1 MDLRSRVRPGDQILI
16 PERGPVIPRML
27 RRNVWLVIAR
37 QRASGATGREA
48 PVIETRRGD
57 DRAHRK

>member
-1 MDLRSRVRPGDQILI
+1 
-16 PERGPVIPRML
+16 ML

-37 QRASGATGREA
+37 RRASGATGREA

-57 DRAHRK
+57 DRAHGK